1 MGCDLKS
8 NPEKKT
14 LIENQFVN
22 FSENILVL
30 KLSKPALRA
39 LVRERLWTIERV
51 REKGKNYVSILHEIG
66 DIAIE
71 KLFQLG
77 KKYRQ

>member
-22 FSENILVL
+22 FSENILAL
-30 KLSKPALRA
+30 KLSKPAMRA
-39 LVRERLWTIERV
+39 LVREELWTIELIKK
-51 REKGKNYVSILHEIG
+51 EKGENYISKLHGIG
-66 DIAIE
+66 KTTIK
-71 KLFQLG
+71 KLF
-77 KKYRQ
+77 